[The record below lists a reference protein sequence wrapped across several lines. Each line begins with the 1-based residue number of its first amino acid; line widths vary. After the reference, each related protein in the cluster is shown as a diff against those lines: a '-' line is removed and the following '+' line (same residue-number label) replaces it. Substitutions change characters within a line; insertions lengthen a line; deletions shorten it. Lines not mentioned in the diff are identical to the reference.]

1 MSVQSQSEGV
11 SSRHSGTPTSRV
23 TPVQDRP
30 AWSDAAE
37 IDSFA
42 VALRRFR
49 QGEMGPDEFKR
60 FRLQHGVYGQRQ
72 EDAYMLRVRIPW
84 GGLTAK
90 QLAGL
95 AEVAAA
101 TPGGAGHVTTRQNIQ
116 FYSVAPD
123 RVAEILRRLGA
134 VGLTTR
140 EACGNTVRNIVA
152 CAHAGVAPDEPFD
165 VTPYAEAAAR
175 FFLRNPMNQTLPRK
189 FKISFSGCSDHC
201 GLAPAQDIG
210 AVATVG
216 GDGPELR
223 PGFRLYVGGGLGAS
237 PEVAQLLEPF
247 TPAED
252 LLVTLAAVVRVFDR
266 TGNRDNRNLARLKFV
281 VRKLGIAAF
290 RSLVEKERLALRPAL
305 GGKLPPVVALA
316 DGPLHAPGS
325 GNGLPLDAPDLRRWH
340 ATNVRGQKQAGYA
353 MVAVR
358 LPFGDVSA
366 AALRVLSFASAEFA
380 DGRAR
385 TTNQQNLLLRWV
397 PTDRLPGLFRV
408 LRAAGLARPGAERLA
423 DVMACAGRDTCQIG
437 ITSSRG
443 LGAAI
448 ARLIE
453 EEFADLADEAGL
465 RVRISGCPNSCG
477 HHHLAS
483 IGFSGGAREF
493 DGQPVPTYQVY
504 VGAALRPGAARYA
517 EPLTKVPARQ
527 APALVARLL
536 DLYQRERVSGEPFDA
551 VVDRLGLPALRDAV
565 ADLIGLPPK
574 AEAPEAYLDWN
585 AEREF
590 AVQAGE
596 GECGS

>member
-1 MSVQSQSEGV
+1 MSLHAQAEA
-11 SSRHSGTPTSRV
+11 SSTTHSR
-23 TPVQDRP
+23 TPVVPAEPASRP
-30 AWSDAAE
+30 PWSDAAE
-37 IDSFA
+37 VDAFA
-42 VALRRFR
+42 DALQRFR
-49 QGEMGPDEFKR
+49 RGAMTPDEFKR
-60 FRLQHGVYGQRQ
+60 LRLQHGVYGQRQ
-72 EDAYMLRVRIPW
+72 EDVYMLRVRIPW

-95 AEVAAA
+95 AEVAQE
-101 TPGGAGHVTTRQNIQ
+101 TSTGVGHVTTRQNIQ
-116 FYSVAPD
+116 LYSVAPD
-123 RVAEILRRLGA
+123 RVAEALGRLA
-134 VGLTTR
+134 AIGLTTR
-140 EACGNTVRNIVA
+140 EACGNTVRNVVA

-210 AVATVG
+210 AVALLDAG
-216 GDGPELR
+216 GRAPR

-252 LLVTLAAVVRVFDR
+252 LLVTLGAIVRVFDR

-290 RSLVEKERLALRPAL
+290 RELVEKERLALRPAL
-305 GGKLPPVVALA
+305 AGKLPPVAPVT
-316 DGPLHAPGS
+316 DGPLHAPGGPNHLS
-325 GNGLPLDAPDLRRWH
+325 LDAPEFRRWH
-340 ATNVRGQKQAGYA
+340 AANVQAQRQAGYA
-353 MVAVR
+353 MVTVR

-366 AALRVLSFASAEFA
+366 EALRLLSFASVQFA

-385 TTNQQNLLLRWV
+385 TTNQQNVLLRWV
-397 PTDRLPGLFRV
+397 PTDRLPDLFRI
-408 LRAAGLARPGAERLA
+408 LRAARLARPGAERLA

-453 EEFADLADEAGL
+453 EEFADLSDERGL

-504 VGAALRPGAARYA
+504 VGAALRVGATRYA
-517 EPLTKVPARQ
+517 QPLTKVPARH
-527 APALVARLL
+527 APALVGRLL
-536 DLYQRERVSGEPFDA
+536 ALYRRERVEGEPFEAVVERLGLSAVRDA
-551 VVDRLGLPALRDAV
+551 VVDLAE
-565 ADLIGLPPK
+565 LPPR

-585 AEREF
+585 AEEAF
-590 AVQAGE
+590 HVQAGE